1 MDKLKPCPFC
11 GGSDID
17 IRTDDNGLSWY
28 SFCKDCG
35 VMCGYAMNKK
45 AVINAWNRRVER
57 EEE

>member
-1 MDKLKPCPFC
+1 MEKLKPCPFC

-45 AVINAWNRRVER
+45 DVINAWNKRAER
-57 EEE
+57 SEE